1 MAWDVEYTN
10 EFLDWWNGISEGER
24 ESVSNSVD
32 YLIQDGVHLRHP
44 HSSGIRSSR
53 HSNMRELRVSGGRS
67 PIRVFYAFDPR
78 RTSILL
84 IGGHKTDGDLFY
96 RRYVPIADRL
106 FDQYLLELRLE
117 GLIP

>member
-1 MAWDVEYTN
+1 MPWDVEYTD
-10 EFLDWWNGISEGER
+10 EFLEWWNGITGSDQD
-24 ESVSNSVD
+24 SVSTSVGR
-32 YLIQDGVHLRHP
+32 LIQDGISLDYP
-44 HSSGIRSSR
+44 HSSAIHSSR
-53 HSNMRELRVSGGRS
+53 HSHMRELRVSGGRS

-84 IGGHKTDGDLFY
+84 IGGFKTADDLFY

-106 FDQYLLELRLE
+106 YDLYLDELHKE